1 MKRMKQIITL
11 LTVVCMLAS
20 VVTMYAGA
28 EIDRGIG
35 DNLIVLGNIDADAT
49 AVTLNFEE
57 GGSLTCEKT
66 TGEEWWYS
74 LAQRWSDGEHWACV
88 DDQDLYEDWF
98 SENNIKSVTVTWADG
113 VSVEVP
119 KEGIVI
125 DKTTIVDMIL
135 FFAIRDEF
143 KPKPSPTVQP
153 ATPTPVAPTVQPATP
168 TPTATPAA
176 PTVQPA
182 TPTPAAPT
190 VQPTVVPT
198 VEPTADPEAPK
209 TGSEMNTLSV
219 AFMAIGTLGL
229 IALGVVTA
237 KEKFRG

>member
-20 VVTMYAGA
+20 VVTLYAGA

-35 DNLIVLGNIDADAT
+35 EKLIILGNIDAEAT

-57 GGSLTCEKT
+57 GSLTCEKT

-113 VSVEVP
+113 VSAEVP
-119 KEGIVI
+119 QEGIII
-125 DKTTIVDMIL
+125 DKTTVSDMIL

-143 KPKPSPTVQP
+143 KPKPSPTIVP
-153 ATPTPVAPTVQPATP
+153 ATPTAPAATATP
-168 TPTATPAA
+168 VVPTATPAA
-176 PTVQPA
+176 TPTAPAATA
-182 TPTPAAPT
+182 TP
-190 VQPTVVPT
+190 VVPT
-198 VEPTADPEAPK
+198 ATPVVTPDVEPTVGPTIPG

-219 AFMAIGTLGL
+219 AFMALGTLGL
-229 IALGVVTA
+229 ISLGVVTA